1 MQLVPHFMLISVG
14 SNIDK
19 TANTDAGL
27 NGLHDAFNNV
37 RISPVY
43 ESESVGFKG
52 DTFFNLVVSAE
63 TDATVGLVCEM
74 LKQIEDEN
82 GRVRGTEKFAPRTL
96 DLDLLTFDEHVIE
109 HPIILPREEI
119 LYNAFVL
126 RPLADLV
133 PQHMHPVVKKTYQS
147 LWQQYDKQK
156 QKLWL
161 ADYTWNKT
169 KI

>member
-1 MQLVPHFMLISVG
+1 MQLVPHFILISVG

-19 TANTDAGL
+19 AANTDAGL
-27 NGLHDAFNNV
+27 NGINKAFEDMQL
-37 RISPVY
+37 SPVY

-52 DTFFNLVVSAE
+52 DTFFNLVVSAK
-63 TDATVGLVCEM
+63 TTASITRVCEI

-82 GRVRGTEKFAPRTL
+82 GRVRGSEKFAPRTL
-96 DLDLLTFDEHVIE
+96 DLDLLTFDDTVIE
-109 HPIILPREEI
+109 HPIVLPREEI

-133 PQHMHPVVKKTYQS
+133 PQHIHPVVNKTYQS

-156 QKLWL
+156 QNLWV
-161 ADYTWNKT
+161 ADYKWSKKKT
-169 KI
+169 